1 MKVFVATALF
11 LFYCLTEILRSTH
24 LARTELTE
32 SASAFIIFPG
42 NLKSGKREEERF
54 FAGSPFTLLDR
65 TENYYDNCKM
75 DSRILKDL

>member
-11 LFYCLTEILRSTH
+11 LFYCLTEMSTH

-42 NLKSGKREEERF
+42 NLKSGKQEEERF
-54 FAGSPFTLLDR
+54 FCGKSLDFTGA
-65 TENYYDNCKM
+65 N
-75 DSRILKDL
+75 

>member
-11 LFYCLTEILRSTH
+11 LFYCLTEMSTH

-42 NLKSGKREEERF
+42 NLKSGKQEEEEIQGEINLERLN
-54 FAGSPFTLLDR
+54 A
-65 TENYYDNCKM
+65 
-75 DSRILKDL
+75 